1 MNRLEIM
8 ETFAM
13 LARSQGSYTRMYN
26 ALREMEADQPDDYD
40 QLMTQLEEENFKDA
54 VDLIMYV
61 EG

>member
-8 ETFAM
+8 ETFAS
-13 LARSQGSYTRMYN
+13 LARSQGTYTRMYN
-26 ALREMEADQPDDYD
+26 VLREMEADDPDCYNAV
-40 QLMTQLEEENFKDA
+40 MSQLEEENFKDA